1 MKQRYSIVS
10 TAIILICVAIAVISK
25 LGNSIEALSP
35 LFIASPGSE
44 GLSDVMNGQLW
55 RLATPIFI
63 HFGIMHLVFN
73 LMWVW
78 DLGRLIEDKKG
89 AAFYLVFVLIVGV
102 LSNLAQYFFTG
113 SPYFGG
119 MSGALYGMFGYIWI
133 QGRHNPSFADD
144 LRKDTIV
151 MMLAWFVLCWTGL
164 LGPIANWAHTT
175 GLVVGVLWA
184 YLSVAFNK
192 NSATQTRKSMLNSDQ
207 LPQKQSLQYLSTA
220 DILKIEA
227 QRQWAREQYLPEA
240 RQKYDSVEGKLAI
253 IDAIVSQHA
262 GLPFSGEEMQALEMT
277 FGDALVHATGMEWAT
292 LEDRSGRTPVLLTP
306 ETPPRLWP
314 VNTVSQWLARGR
326 STSISAIFEE
336 AVRSIQ
342 SNSRAGNS

>member
-10 TAIILICVAIAVISK
+10 IAIILICVVIAVISK
-25 LGNSIEALSP
+25 LGNSIDALTP

-44 GLSDVMNGQLW
+44 GLNDVMGGQVW
-55 RLATPIFI
+55 RLVTPMFI

-89 AAFYLVFVLIVGV
+89 AGFYLAFVLSVGM
-102 LSNLAQYFFTG
+102 LSNLVQYFFTG

-133 QGRHNPSFADD
+133 QGRHNPRFAYD

-175 GLVVGVLWA
+175 GLVVGVVWA
-184 YLSVAFNK
+184 YLSNTVNTNAHIGAK
-192 NSATQTRKSMLNSDQ
+192 QGILAGDQ
-207 LPQKQSLQYLSTA
+207 LPHKYSLQYLSTA

-227 QRQWAREQYLPEA
+227 QRQWVREHYLPEA
-240 RQKYDSVEGKLAI
+240 RHKYDSVEGKLAI
-253 IDAIVSQHA
+253 IDAIVGQQH
-262 GLPFSGEEMQALEMT
+262 GVKFSTDEIQSLEIT
-277 FGDALVHATGMEWAT
+277 FGDALVQATGMEWAT

-306 ETPPRLWP
+306 ESPPRLWP
-314 VNTVSQWLARGR
+314 VNTVSQWLARGQ
-326 STSISAIFEE
+326 TASIQAVFEE
-336 AVRSIQ
+336 AVRLVKSG
-342 SNSRAGNS
+342 STA